1 MNQDIFLKSDF
12 SIRWVVALK
21 EEAETILDE
30 YNMDF
35 VPEFRL
41 FPVFSNFDKTRW
53 LVVSGIGRHNSAA
66 AASYLYVISNASRS
80 TSWINLGIAG
90 SGKGNYGDLCLV
102 NKISNNGSS
111 NTYPATMPS
120 VTFGKMKLFTSD
132 IPVEN
137 YISHELIDME
147 GSAFYD
153 VTNKLSGREFIC
165 LIKVISDGP
174 TNSIKDLNRFKI
186 IELIKSNITNIKTVI
201 SYYEKL
207 SADECK
213 TTNKSKIFLQI
224 SSQWHFTVSQKYK
237 LNKLIRRINTLTK
250 DEEIIEL
257 IKDCKNS
264 RSVIITLERKILNTE
279 VDWSL
284 V

>member
-250 DEEIIEL
+250 DDEIIEL

-264 RSVIITLERKILNTE
+264 RSVIITLETKILNTE

>member
-1 MNQDIFLKSDF
+1 MNENTDF
-12 SIRWVVALK
+12 NSNMSIRWVVALK
-21 EEAETILDE
+21 EEAEIILDE

-35 VPEFRL
+35 LPEFKL
-41 FPVFSNFDKTRW
+41 FQVFRNVDKTRW
-53 LVVSGIGRHNSAA
+53 LVLSGVGRHNSAA
-66 AASYLYVISNASRS
+66 ATTYLYMISNALRS

-90 SGKGNYGDLCLV
+90 SGKGHYGDLCLV

-111 NTYPATMPS
+111 NTYPATMPN
-120 VTFGKMKLFTSD
+120 VAFDKMELFTSD
-132 IPVEN
+132 VPIVN
-137 YISHELIDME
+137 YTLHELIDME

-165 LIKVISDGP
+165 LIKVISDGSD
-174 TNSIKDLNRFKI
+174 NSIKDLNKLKI
-186 IELIKSNITNIKTVI
+186 IELFKSNITNIKAIV
-201 SYYEKL
+201 SYYETL
-207 SADECK
+207 SANEYK
-213 TTNKSKIFLQI
+213 ITNKPKIFSQI
-224 SSQWHFTVSQKYK
+224 CSQWHFTVSQKYK

-264 RSVIITLERKILNTE
+264 RSVITTLETKILSTE
-279 VDWSL
+279 VDWSI

>member
-1 MNQDIFLKSDF
+1 MNQDIFLKSNF
-12 SIRWVVALK
+12 SIRWVIALK

-35 VPEFRL
+35 MPDFTL
-41 FPVFSNFDKTRW
+41 FQVFSNFDKTRW
-53 LVVSGIGRHNSAA
+53 LVLSGIGRHNSAA
-66 AASYLYVISNASRS
+66 ATAYLHVISNASRS

-102 NKISNNGSS
+102 NKISNNGLS

-120 VTFGKMKLFTSD
+120 VTFDKMRLFTSD

-153 VTNKLSGREFIC
+153 VTNKISGREFIC

-174 TNSIKDLNRFKI
+174 ANSIKDLNKFKI
-186 IELIKSNITNIKTVI
+186 IELFKSNITKIKTIV

-207 SADECK
+207 SMDEYK
-213 TTNKSKIFLQI
+213 ITNKPKIFSQI
-224 SSQWHFTVSQKYK
+224 LSQWHFTISQKYK
-237 LNKLIRRINTLTK
+237 LNNLIRRINTLTK

-264 RSVIITLERKILNTE
+264 RSVIITLETKILNTV
-279 VDWSL
+279 VDWSQ

>member
-12 SIRWVVALK
+12 SIRWVIALK

-41 FPVFSNFDKTRW
+41 FQVFSNFDKTRW
-53 LVVSGIGRHNSAA
+53 LVLSGIGRHNSAA
-66 AASYLYVISNASRS
+66 AATYLYVISNASRS

-111 NTYPATMPS
+111 NSYPATMPNF
-120 VTFGKMKLFTSD
+120 TFDKMKLFTSD
-132 IPVEN
+132 VPVVN
-137 YISHELIDME
+137 YTLHELIDME

-153 VTNKLSGREFIC
+153 VTNKISGREFIC

-174 TNSIKDLNRFKI
+174 ANSIKDLNKFKI
-186 IELIKSNITNIKTVI
+186 IELFKSNITKIKTIV

-207 SADECK
+207 SMDEYK
-213 TTNKSKIFLQI
+213 ITNKPKIFSQI
-224 SSQWHFTVSQKYK
+224 LSQWHFTISQKYK
-237 LNKLIRRINTLTK
+237 LNNLIRRINTLTK

-257 IKDCKNS
+257 IRDCKNS
-264 RSVIITLERKILNTE
+264 RSVIITLETKILNTV
-279 VDWSL
+279 VDWSQ